1 MRFTKW
7 KRIFPGPVPKLRIR
21 KLIYL
26 VQKLIY
32 LSGTK
37 GSLMSEKEGY
47 VVVFGCK
54 RCGKCKDVCPV
65 GAIYEENE
73 LAKIDPEKCNLCMK
87 CIDECTN
94 RSIIY
99 ME

>member
-1 MRFTKW
+1 M
-7 KRIFPGPVPKLRIR
+7 I
-21 KLIYL
+21 
-26 VQKLIY
+26 
-32 LSGTK
+32 STK
-37 GSLMSEKEGY
+37 GSLMSEKTGY

-73 LAKIDPEKCNLCMK
+73 LSKIDQKKCTLCME
-87 CIDECTN
+87 CIDACTN

>member
-1 MRFTKW
+1 
-7 KRIFPGPVPKLRIR
+7 
-21 KLIYL
+21 
-26 VQKLIY
+26 
-32 LSGTK
+32 
-37 GSLMSEKEGY
+37 MSDTNGY

-54 RCGKCKDVCPV
+54 RCGKCRDVCPV

-99 ME
+99 MD

>member
-1 MRFTKW
+1 M
-7 KRIFPGPVPKLRIR
+7 
-21 KLIYL
+21 
-26 VQKLIY
+26 VQKPIY
-32 LSGTK
+32 PSGAKSKMMPETN
-37 GSLMSEKEGY
+37 GY

-73 LAKIDPEKCNLCMK
+73 LAKINPEKCNLCMK

-99 ME
+99 MD

>member
-1 MRFTKW
+1 M
-7 KRIFPGPVPKLRIR
+7 
-21 KLIYL
+21 
-26 VQKLIY
+26 
-32 LSGTK
+32 
-37 GSLMSEKEGY
+37 MSDMDGY